1 MKILAKFL
9 TVIIIISVFQACQK
23 QSKKVHNIET
33 FAKLYGYVRWFH
45 PSDEAQEIDWDK
57 FAILGVQKVE
67 NVKSESAL
75 RDSLVNLFSPIVQGL
90 QISAEKNTTPIDLH
104 SLISD
109 TTANKVVA
117 WQHYGV
123 NLGQKSNF
131 YKSIRINKILNDSYS
146 YFFKNILDVYTL
158 RGKEVKLTGYFKIK
172 ATASGGEAHL
182 FLSPLTKDERLQNF
196 SSLIS
201 QHKVEINSMD
211 WRKYEINT
219 KIGYDSEYLVF
230 GGAVKNNVSVLTDDF
245 SLFVK
250 EGDRWEVLDS
260 FNMDF
265 EQGLINTNI
274 NDWQVTENGHKIE
287 LSENEIHSGRFALR
301 ADYTGKL
308 FEEYP
313 DFGEV
318 INEPIGNN
326 LYCIIPL
333 ALYSIDNETYPKSDI
348 KSLNKLK
355 KELAGINIS
364 SDFNMH
370 TNLACVVISW
380 NVFQHFYPYFDVV
393 KTNWEHVLSEIIE
406 KTYSDKDNKDFI
418 KTLSKM
424 VAKLKDGHGYVY
436 GERMYHLPVRTA
448 LVEDEIVITASDD
461 PQLRA
466 GDIIKKVNGVDAK
479 KVLENTKKYIS
490 GSPQLKRCR
499 ALNIFGSNYESGS
512 TNLMLERDGE
522 KILCDI
528 QNKRNI
534 KSIFYNPINNNP
546 YQYDD
551 IRELESGVY
560 YVNLSK
566 CNPKNFEDKIENL
579 ANAKSVIYD
588 YRWGV
593 KLSLLEVIPH
603 LIKTPVN
610 SAWWNVPQIIYP
622 DRKGMEF
629 SESNWSLN
637 PQKPYFYSKSIMIT
651 APNVVS
657 SGETELGIIKHYHLG
672 VTVGDTTAGCNGNV
686 NFINLPNGFQIMWT
700 GMKVL
705 NHDKTPHHL
714 IGYQPDYPVQ
724 RTLLGIKK
732 GKDEFLEKAIEIAKN
747 N

>member
-1 MKILAKFL
+1 MKLEKIIVAVIVLFL
-9 TVIIIISVFQACQK
+9 FTGCQN
-23 QSKKVHNIET
+23 QSTKVKNIKT

-45 PSDEAQEIDWDK
+45 PSDEVQEIDWDK

-75 RDSLVNLFSPIVQGL
+75 RDTLFKLFSPIVQGL
-90 QISAEKNTTPIDLH
+90 KISTEKSTPPIDLQ
-104 SLISD
+104 SIIPF
-109 TTANKVVA
+109 APVNKVVA
-117 WQHYGV
+117 WQHYGI
-123 NLGQKSNF
+123 NTKQTSNI
-131 YKSIRINKILNDSYS
+131 YKSIRTNKILNDSYS
-146 YFFKNILDVYTL
+146 YFYKNILDVSIL
-158 RGKEVKLTGYFKIK
+158 RGKEVKLTGYFKNKSIGYQGK
-172 ATASGGEAHL
+172 TSL
-182 FLSPLTKDERLQNF
+182 FLVSITKNEPSLNF

-201 QHKVEINSMD
+201 QHKVDINPMD
-211 WRKYEINT
+211 WSKFEMTT

-230 GGAVKNNVSVLTDDF
+230 GGAVKNNVSVLADDF

-250 EGDRWEVLDS
+250 EGDRWKVIDS

-265 EQGLINTNI
+265 EQGLNTNI
-274 NDWQVTENGHKIE
+274 NDWQITENGHKIE
-287 LSENEIHSGRFALR
+287 LSENEIHAGRFALSVK
-301 ADYTGKL
+301 YTGKL
-308 FEEYP
+308 FEKYP

-355 KELAGINIS
+355 KELDGINIS
-364 SDFNMH
+364 SDFNIH

-393 KTNWEHVLSEIIE
+393 ETNWEHVLSEIIE
-406 KTYSDKDNKDFI
+406 KTYSDKDNKDFTR
-418 KTLSKM
+418 TLSKM
-424 VAKLKDGHGYVY
+424 VAKLKDGHGFVY

-461 PQLRA
+461 PQLKT

-479 KVLENTKKYIS
+479 KVLEDMKNYIS
-490 GSPQLKRCR
+490 GSPHLKRFR
-499 ALNIFGSNYESGS
+499 ALNIFGSNYESGT
-512 TNLMLERDGE
+512 TNLMVERDGE

-528 QNKRNI
+528 QNKRSI

-551 IRELESGVY
+551 IKELESGVY

-566 CNPKNFEDKIENL
+566 CNPENFEGKIENL

-610 SAWWNVPQIIYP
+610 SAWWNVPKIIYP

-629 SESNWSLN
+629 SESNWPLN
-637 PQKPYFYSKSIMIT
+637 PQKPYFYSKSIIIT

-657 SGETELGIIKHYHLG
+657 SGETEMGIIDQYDLG

-705 NHDKTPHHL
+705 KHDKTQLHL
-714 IGYQPDYPVQ
+714 IGYHPDYPIQ

-732 GKDEFLEKAIEIAKN
+732 GKDEVLEKAIEIAKMN
-747 N
+747 

>member
-1 MKILAKFL
+1 MKLEKIIVA
-9 TVIIIISVFQACQK
+9 VIVLFMFTGCQN
-23 QSKKVHNIET
+23 QSQKVQNIKT

-67 NVKSESAL
+67 NVKSELAL
-75 RDSLVNLFSPIVQGL
+75 KDTLLKLFSPIVQGL
-90 QISAEKNTTPIDLH
+90 KISTGKNTTPIDLH

-123 NLGQKSNF
+123 NLGQKSNV
-131 YKSIRINKILNDSYS
+131 YKSIRTNKIFNDSYS
-146 YFFKNILDVYTL
+146 YFYKNILDVSIL
-158 RGKEVKLTGYFKIK
+158 RGKEIKLTGYFKNK
-172 ATASGGEAHL
+172 PVGYQGETSL
-182 FLSPLTKDERLQNF
+182 FLVPITKNEQLLNF

-211 WRKYEINT
+211 WRKFEMTT

-230 GGAVKNNVSVLTDDF
+230 GGTVKDNVSVLADDF

-250 EGDRWEVLDS
+250 EGDRWEVIDS

-274 NDWQVTENGHKIE
+274 NDWQITENGHKIE

-313 DFGEV
+313 YFGEV

-326 LYCIIPL
+326 LHCIIPL

-364 SDFNMH
+364 SDFNTH

-393 KTNWEHVLSEIIE
+393 KTNWAHVLSEIIE
-406 KTYSDKDNKDFI
+406 KTYSDKDNKDFTR
-418 KTLSKM
+418 TLSKM
-424 VAKLKDGHGYVY
+424 VAKLKDGHGFVY

-461 PQLRA
+461 PQLKT

-479 KVLENTKKYIS
+479 KVLEDTKNNIS
-490 GSPQLKRCR
+490 GSSQLKRFR
-499 ALNIFGSNYESGS
+499 ALNIFGSNYEPGS
-512 TNLMLERDGE
+512 TNLVVVRDGE

-528 QNKRNI
+528 QNKRSI
-534 KSIFYNPINNNP
+534 KSVFYNPINNNP

-551 IRELESGVY
+551 IKELESGVY

-566 CNPKNFEDKIENL
+566 CNPEIFEDKTGSL

-610 SAWWNVPQIIYP
+610 SAWWYVPQIIYP

-637 PQKPYFYSKSIMIT
+637 PKKPYFHSKSIIIT

-657 SGETELGIIKHYHLG
+657 SGETEMGIIDQYHLG

-700 GMKVL
+700 GMKIL
-705 NHDKTPHHL
+705 KHDKTQHHL
-714 IGYQPDYPVQ
+714 IGYQPDYLAQ

-732 GKDEFLEKAIEIAKN
+732 GRDEVLEKAIEIAKMN
-747 N
+747 